1 MTRMLWKMRR
11 ARILCTTILGWLL
24 LMPTIAA
31 GQGDARASD
40 PVATLVARLDSAWD
54 RKDTAAVGRLLAPS
68 YQYFNSLG
76 GVRAR
81 APMLEFLAS
90 PEYTLEHARRSEVV
104 VTRTGPVA
112 VVSSRWQGRGTY
124 QGEGFVD
131 DQRCGQVW
139 LETQSTW
146 QMVSEHCVQIAPDRG
161 TSSG

>member
-1 MTRMLWKMRR
+1 MRSVGVLW
-11 ARILCTTILGWLL
+11 TTFLGWVFLL
-24 LMPTIAA
+24 PAIAV

-54 RKDTAAVGRLLAPS
+54 RKDTAAVGSLLAPS

-90 PEYTLEHARRSEVV
+90 PEYKLEHASRCEVV

-112 VVSSRWQGRGTY
+112 VVSSRWRGRGTY
-124 QGEGFVD
+124 QGKRFVD
-131 DQRCGQVW
+131 DQRCGQSW
-139 LETQSTW
+139 LETQSRW

-161 TSSG
+161 DSSE